1 MGFHY
6 LCGLFENQIM
16 TKSRYTV
23 TAALPYANGP
33 LHLGHVAGVYLP
45 ADIFVRFLRMNGHD
59 VAFICGSDEHGA
71 AITLRAKKEGITP
84 QEIVDKYNKII
95 GDSFKKFDIS
105 FDIFHRTSSELHHQ
119 TAQDFFLKLNQNNK
133 FVEETTEQYF
143 DEEFQQFLADRYITG
158 ECPKCQNPNA
168 YGDQCEKCG
177 TDLSPTELINPKST
191 LSGKTPVLKS
201 TSHWFLPMD
210 RHESW
215 LRPWIKE
222 GILDGKQQHDP
233 KAWRNQV
240 IGQSLSWIDS
250 GLHSRAMTRDL
261 DWGVKVPLKGA
272 DGKVLYVWLDAP
284 IGYISATKQWA
295 SDNNRDWKDYWTGD
309 TKLVHFIGKDNI
321 VFHAIIFPI
330 LLKDHGDLILPDN
343 VPAYEFLNLE
353 GDKFSTSRNWA
364 VWLHEYLERYPDKMD
379 ELKYT
384 LTAIAPESKD
394 SEFTWKEFQTRVNS
408 ELADIL
414 GNFVNRALVLT
425 QKYYEGK
432 VPELGELTDVDKQ
445 VLSDLEHFPAKI
457 EKLIYAYKLRDAQT
471 EVMNLARLGNKYLA
485 ENEPWKLVKVDPK
498 RVETIMHIALQITAN
513 LSLLLEPFLPS
524 TAKKLRTFLNLDLP
538 TWSETGKANIL
549 KSGDLVKTPE
559 ILFPKI
565 EDSLVEAEIEFLKQS
580 QQNQIA
586 EGKTVSPQKVNVSFD
601 DFSKLDIRLGTILE
615 AEKVPK
621 ADKLLKLTVD
631 TGLDIRTIVSG
642 IAEHYTPEEI
652 IGKTVSVLLNLEPRK
667 IRGVESQGMILMAE
681 NQKGELSFMSP
692 EKSFVAGGEIR

>member
-1 MGFHY
+1 
-6 LCGLFENQIM
+6 M

-95 GDSFKKFDIS
+95 GDSFQQFGIS

-119 TAQDFFLKLNQNNK
+119 TAQEFFLKLHEKGK
-133 FVEETTEQYF
+133 FIEETTEQYF

-158 ECPKCQNPNA
+158 QCPKCQNPNA

-177 TDLSPTELINPKST
+177 SDLSPTELKNPVST
-191 LSGKTPVLKS
+191 LSGKTPILKS

-210 RHESW
+210 QHESW

-233 KAWRNQV
+233 KMWRNQV
-240 IGQSLSWIDS
+240 IGQCMSWIDG
-250 GLHSRAMTRDL
+250 GLHPRAMTRDL
-261 DWGVKVPLKGA
+261 DWGVKVPIQGA

-295 SDNNRDWKDYWTGD
+295 LDNGKNWEDYWKND
-309 TKLVHFIGKDNI
+309 ASKLVHFIGKDNI

-330 LLKDHGDLILPDN
+330 ILKDHGDLILPDN

-364 VWLHEYLERYPDKMD
+364 VWLHEFLAKYPDKID

-394 SEFTWKEFQTRVNS
+394 SEFTWKEFQSRVNN
-408 ELADIL
+408 ELGAVL

-425 QKYYEGK
+425 QKYYDGK
-432 VPELGELTDVDKQ
+432 VPTLGTLTDEDQ
-445 VLSDLEHFPAKI
+445 RVLNEMAGFPGKI
-457 EKLIYAYKLRDAQT
+457 SSLIYAYKLRDAQS
-471 EVMNLARLGNKYLA
+471 EAMNLARLGNKYLA
-485 ENEPWKLVKVDPK
+485 ETEPWKLYKTDPE
-498 RVETIMHIALQITAN
+498 RVETILHIALQITAN
-513 LSLLLEPFLPS
+513 LSLILEPFLPA
-524 TAKKLRTFLNLDLP
+524 TAAKLRSYLQVELTD
-538 TWSETGKANIL
+538 WDGIGSSVIL
-549 KSGDLVKTPE
+549 QAGDFVKTPD

-565 EDSLVEAEIEFLKQS
+565 EDAFVETEVEALKAS
-580 QQNQIA
+580 QAIPA
-586 EGKTVSPQKVNVSFD
+586 EVEATFTPQKSNVTFD

-615 AEKVPK
+615 AERVPK
-621 ADKLLKLTVD
+621 ADKLLKLVVD
-631 TGLDIRTIVSG
+631 TGIDKRTIVSG
-642 IAEHYTPEEI
+642 IAEHYSPEEI

-681 NQKGELSFMSP
+681 NSDGKLSFMSP
-692 EKSFVAGGEIR
+692 EKGFEAGGEIR

>member
-1 MGFHY
+1 
-6 LCGLFENQIM
+6 
-16 TKSRYTV
+16 
-23 TAALPYANGP
+23 
-33 LHLGHVAGVYLP
+33 
-45 ADIFVRFLRMNGHD
+45 
-59 VAFICGSDEHGA
+59 
-71 AITLRAKKEGITP
+71 
-84 QEIVDKYNKII
+84 
-95 GDSFKKFDIS
+95 
-105 FDIFHRTSSELHHQ
+105 
-119 TAQDFFLKLNQNNK
+119 
-133 FVEETTEQYF
+133 
-143 DEEFQQFLADRYITG
+143 
-158 ECPKCQNPNA
+158 
-168 YGDQCEKCG
+168 
-177 TDLSPTELINPKST
+177 LSPIELINPKST
-191 LSGKTPVLKS
+191 LSGKKPVLKS

-222 GILDGKQQHDP
+222 GTLDRKQQHDP
-233 KAWRNQV
+233 KPWRNQV

-261 DWGVKVPLKGA
+261 DWGVKVPLEGA

-295 SDNNRDWKDYWTGD
+295 IDNNKDWKDYWTGD

-364 VWLHEYLERYPDKMD
+364 VWLHEYLERYPEKMD

-425 QKYYEGK
+425 QKYYDGK
-432 VPELGELTDVDKQ
+432 VPELGVLTEADQQ
-445 VLSDLEHFPAKI
+445 VLSDLALFPTKI
-457 EKLIYAYKLRDAQT
+457 EKLIYAYKLRDAQS

-485 ENEPWKLVKVDPK
+485 ENEPWKLVKADPK
-498 RVETIMHIALQITAN
+498 RVETIMHVALQITAN

-524 TAKKLRTFLNLDLP
+524 TAKKLRTCLNIDLP
-538 TWSETGKANIL
+538 AWSETGKANVL
-549 KSGDLVKTPE
+549 KSGDLVQTPE

-565 EDSLVEAEIEFLKQS
+565 EDSLVEAEIAFLKLS
-580 QQNQIA
+580 QQNSVVEEKA
-586 EGKTVSPQKVNVSFD
+586 VAPQKQNVSFD
-601 DFSKLDIRLGTILE
+601 DFSQLDIRLGTILE

-621 ADKLLKLTVD
+621 ADKLLKLIVD
-631 TGLDIRTIVSG
+631 TGIDIRTIVSG
-642 IAEHYTPEEI
+642 IAEHYSPEEI

-681 NQKGELSFMSP
+681 NEKGELSFMCP
-692 EKSFVAGGEIR
+692 EKNFTAGGEIR

>member
-1 MGFHY
+1 
-6 LCGLFENQIM
+6 M

-119 TAQDFFLKLNQNNK
+119 TAQDFFSKLNENNK

-143 DEEFQQFLADRYITG
+143 DEEFQQFLADRYISG

-191 LSGKTPVLKS
+191 LSGKTPILKS

-233 KAWRNQV
+233 KPWRNQV

-261 DWGVKVPLKGA
+261 DWGVKVPLEGA

-295 SDNNRDWKDYWTGD
+295 IDNNKDWKDYWTGD

-364 VWLHEYLERYPDKMD
+364 VWLHEYLERYPEKMD

-432 VPELGELTDVDKQ
+432 VPELGELTEADKQ
-445 VLSDLEHFPAKI
+445 VFADLALFPAKI

-538 TWSETGKANIL
+538 AWSETGKANVL
-549 KSGDLVKTPE
+549 KAGDSVKTPE

-565 EDSLVEAEIEFLKQS
+565 EDSLVEAEVAFLKVS
-580 QQNQIA
+580 QQNPAIEERA
-586 EGKTVSPQKVNVSFD
+586 EAPQKLNVSFD

-631 TGLDIRTIVSG
+631 TGIDIRIIVSG
-642 IAEHYTPEEI
+642 IAEHYSPDEI
-652 IGKTVSVLLNLEPRK
+652 VGKTVSVLLNLEPRK

-681 NQKGELSFMSP
+681 NEKGELSFIVS
-692 EKSFVAGGEIR
+692 EKNFRPGGEIR